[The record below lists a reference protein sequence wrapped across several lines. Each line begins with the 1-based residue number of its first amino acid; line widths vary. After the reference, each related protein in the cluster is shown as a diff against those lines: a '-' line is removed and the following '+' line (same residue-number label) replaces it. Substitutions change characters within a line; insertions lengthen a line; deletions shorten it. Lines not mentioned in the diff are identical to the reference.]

1 MNITMRHITIEGLE
15 QPCAQLILGSM
26 MLNIEKM
33 EFSAALLDSY
43 TAIGGNVIDTA
54 HVYGPKG
61 AGEIGV
67 WMQERKNRSAI
78 TLIGKGAHPDKGI
91 PRVNKDAIER
101 DLYESFE
108 RMQTD
113 YVDIF
118 MLHRDDPD
126 KEVGYIME
134 SLQEQ
139 LEAKRCRTLG
149 VSNWTTRRIQEA
161 NDYAITNGLTPFVCN
176 SPNLSLAKPNEPRW
190 AGCISVDKNYADWHK
205 DSQLPLLSWSSQAGG
220 FFTGRFSPD
229 QREDAEAVRV
239 YYSEANWERLRRAR
253 ELAKQKGVDA
263 NHIALAFVLH
273 QPFPSC
279 ALIGPNL
286 VEELN
291 SSAEALS
298 VELTTDEVN
307 WLDLN

>member
-1 MNITMRHITIEGLE
+1 MSINMKHIQIEGLE

-33 EFSAALLDSY
+33 DFSASLLDAY
-43 TAIGGNVIDTA
+43 TALGGNVIDTA
-54 HVYGPKG
+54 YVYGANSG
-61 AGEIGV
+61 QAIGH
-67 WMQERKNRSAI
+67 WMQERKNRSEVI
-78 TLIGKGAHPDKGI
+78 LIGKGAHPDKSGKRI
-91 PRVNKDAIER
+91 NKEAIEH
-101 DLYESFE
+101 DLFVNFE

-126 KEVGYIME
+126 KEVGYILE

-139 LEAKRCRTLG
+139 IEAKRCRVLG
-149 VSNWTTRRIQEA
+149 VSNWTTSRIQEA
-161 NDYAITNGLTPFVCN
+161 NDYAYQNGLTPFVCN

-190 AGCISVDKNYADWHK
+190 AGCISADKEYANWHTNT
-205 DSQLPLLSWSSQAGG
+205 QLPLLSWSSQAGG

-229 QREDAEAVRV
+229 QREDKEAVRV
-239 YYSEANWERLRRAR
+239 YYSEANWERLRRATI
-253 ELAKQKGVDA
+253 LAEQKGVTA
-263 NHIALAFVLH
+263 NDIALSFVLC

-291 SSAEALS
+291 SSVKALN
-298 VELTTDEVN
+298 VNLTADEMS
-307 WLDLN
+307 WLDLD